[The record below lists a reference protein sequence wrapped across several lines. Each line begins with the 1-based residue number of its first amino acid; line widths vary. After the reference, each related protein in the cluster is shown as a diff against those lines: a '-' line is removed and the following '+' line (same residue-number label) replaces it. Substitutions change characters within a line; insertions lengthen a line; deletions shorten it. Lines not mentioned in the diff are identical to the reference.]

1 MRHFPDEKAGDG
13 DQTVRCGAG
22 TAGPPGCGARTWL
35 REARD
40 RLLKRRIACA
50 LPERW
55 VLLRVDPQDTGQT
68 HAKEK
73 RGRRGWGCNCA
84 FNRPRACVAPACA
97 STSCYSCD
105 NNHLSCSKYWASFIT
120 FASCLSTR
128 HLGSGLWVAV
138 RERIRFCLAPR

>member
-1 MRHFPDEKAGDG
+1 MEQGLLVLR
-13 DQTVRCGAG
+13 GAEPQRG
-22 TAGPPGCGARTWL
+22 W

-50 LPERW
+50 LPECW

-97 STSCYSCD
+97 STSCYSCA
-105 NNHLSCSKYWASFIT
+105 NNHLSCRKYWASFIT